1 MATVWF
7 SIGLLIVLLPYIC
20 LAIILMNEFF
30 ALVDRVERWARNK
43 VRAHYGMPL
52 LPPRSR

>member
-7 SIGLLIVLLPYIC
+7 IIGLLIVLLPYIC
-20 LAIILMNEFF
+20 LAIILLKEFF
-30 ALVDRVERWARNK
+30 ALVHRIELWARNK

-52 LPPRSR
+52 LPPRTR